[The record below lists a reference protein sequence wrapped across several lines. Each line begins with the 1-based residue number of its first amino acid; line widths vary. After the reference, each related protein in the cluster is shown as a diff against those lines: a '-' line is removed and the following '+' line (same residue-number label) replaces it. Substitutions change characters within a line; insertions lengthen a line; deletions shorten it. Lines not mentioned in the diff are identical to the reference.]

1 MLWDRRSWKEEVL
14 ETGSYTLTCKFES
27 VFQDFNCHITGVY
40 ALNGRVERE
49 HVWEEIGV
57 VRSVFEGPWA
67 VCGYFNIIRYPSEK
81 RNCKRRTLDIIEFS
95 DLIEDMD
102 MVYLQLVGGNYTWFK
117 GGNNNVASR
126 IDKILISKE
135 WDANF
140 SRI

>member
-1 MLWDRRSWKEEVL
+1 M
-14 ETGSYTLTCKFES
+14 
-27 VFQDFNCHITGVY
+27 
-40 ALNGRVERE
+40 
-49 HVWEEIGV
+49 WEEIGV

-67 VCGYFNIIRYPSEK
+67 VCGYLNIIRYPSEK

>member
-81 RNCKRRTLDIIEFS
+81 RNCKRRTLGMIEFS
-95 DLIEDMD
+95 DFIEDMD
-102 MVYLQLVGGNYTWFK
+102 LVDLQLVGGNYTWFK
-117 GGNNNVASR
+117 GGNNNVDSR